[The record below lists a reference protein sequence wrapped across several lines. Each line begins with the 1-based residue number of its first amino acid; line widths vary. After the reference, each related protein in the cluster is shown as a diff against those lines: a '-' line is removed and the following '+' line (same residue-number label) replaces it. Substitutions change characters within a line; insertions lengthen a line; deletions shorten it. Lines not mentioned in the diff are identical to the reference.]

1 MGCVIVSDNQKDVM
15 GLITDGD
22 LKRHMGPDFLSRE
35 AQIVMTQNPK
45 TIQETVLAGAAIDRM
60 LHHYKSPI
68 SSLLV
73 VNGEDDLTGLLRLQT
88 LLAAGVA

>member
-1 MGCVIVSDNQKDVM
+1 MGCVIVSNDNQSAL

-22 LKRHMGPDFLSRE
+22 LKRHMGEDFLKRE
-35 AQIVMTQNPK
+35 AQTVMTQNPK
-45 TIQETVLAGAAIDRM
+45 TIQQDILAGAAIEIM
-60 LHHYKSPI
+60 LHQFKSPI

-73 VNGEDDLTGLLRLQT
+73 VDDDNKLVGLLRLQT